1 MGFFRWLLFLT
12 LAGLAGGMAERS
24 LPASENPA
32 AFQPTFQSILEAE
45 TTARLLAILL
55 DSGRNVI
62 DENQALFDD
71 PEKGEKG
78 FTPDVFESRLRE
90 VFRLRSGIDLE
101 EMGSSR
107 LPNRTKDLI
116 RKLVQV
122 SKQIV
127 DEAQPQINQQGV
139 GYKGF
144 IPAVFGS
151 RVATRYFKSSG
162 VFMGQRAVTPRNPSN
177 RPDPFEQAALLEFA
191 DPTYPREKVITEVT
205 GGSHQLRLMLPLYAT
220 RGCLE
225 CHGEPKGAIDKT
237 GYPREG
243 LRLGQNA
250 GGISVIIPIQEN

>member
-1 MGFFRWLLFLT
+1 MAFVVLTGGILEPFLPVFEQPVG
-12 LAGLAGGMAERS
+12 A
-24 LPASENPA
+24 
-32 AFQPTFQSILEAE
+32 QPTFQSILEVE
-45 TTARLLAILL
+45 STARLLAILL

-62 DENQALFDD
+62 DENQALFDN

-78 FTPDVFESRLRE
+78 FTPDVFEARLRE
-90 VFRLRSGIDLE
+90 VFRLRSGVDLGE
-101 EMGSSR
+101 LDSNR
-107 LPNRTKDLI
+107 LAEWTKDLI

-127 DEAQPQINQQGV
+127 REAQPEINRQGI
-139 GYKGF
+139 GFKGF

-151 RVATRYFKSSG
+151 RVATRYYNVSG
-162 VFMGQRAVTPRNPSN
+162 ILMGQRALAPRNPSN
-177 RPDPFEQAALLEFA
+177 KPDPFERAALLEFA
-191 DPTYPREKVITEVT
+191 DPAYPREKVITEVT

-243 LRLGQNA
+243 FQLGQNA
-250 GGISVIIPIQEN
+250 GGISVIIPIQEK